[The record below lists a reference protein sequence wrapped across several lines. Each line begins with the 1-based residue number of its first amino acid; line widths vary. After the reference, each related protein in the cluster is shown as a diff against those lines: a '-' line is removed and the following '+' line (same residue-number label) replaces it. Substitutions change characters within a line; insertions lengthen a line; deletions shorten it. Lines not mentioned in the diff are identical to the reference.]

1 MEDFN
6 MAKTKKVNDITPAYT
21 EEQKKEV
28 LDKVMKE
35 GDKVKEER
43 KKKLEEY
50 ERQRMMYAAA
60 RDYVDIAA
68 QREEAQN
75 YLKTYNEMEM
85 ENTGDKSVVC
95 SDGVRRS
102 SRYYLF
108 MYQSCFWNANQLQ
121 MRFHKTMLENGI
133 TQDDLEKFMNG
144 YSNKK

>member
-6 MAKTKKVNDITPAYT
+6 MAKTKKVKEIAPVYT
-21 EEQKKEV
+21 DEQKKNV
-28 LDKVMKE
+28 LDKVNKDI
-35 GDKVKEER
+35 DKLKEEK

-60 RDYVDIAA
+60 RDYVDIAS

-75 YLKTYNEMEM
+75 YLRTYQDLEA
-85 ENTGDKSVVC
+85 TDKQQILC
-95 SDGVRRS
+95 SDGVIRS
-102 SRYYLF
+102 SRHFLF

-121 MRFHKTMLENGI
+121 MRFHRTMLENGI
-133 TQDDLEKFMNG
+133 NQEDLEKFMNS